1 MSDPL
6 ETPKRRWDHRLVGV
20 LGAMTLTAAFAAFG
34 GFLLLEGD
42 STGRRHIVPE
52 ILRVPG
58 LVLMLF
64 SGVAGAV
71 VVIVLRGRA
80 ARRGWPRAANGALW
94 TSALA
99 ATLNIAVVAILAY
112 SRWRRWSG

>member
-6 ETPKRRWDHRLVGV
+6 ETPKRRWDHGLVGV

-52 ILRVPG
+52 SLRLPG
-58 LVLMLF
+58 LILMLF
-64 SGVAGAV
+64 SGVAGGV
-71 VVIVLRGRA
+71 VVTASRGFA
-80 ARRGWPRAANGALW
+80 SRRGWPRAARGALW
-94 TSALA
+94 TSAVA
-99 ATLNIAVVAILAY
+99 AALNVAFVALLAY
-112 SRWRRWSG
+112 SRWRSLS